1 MTTLSIS
8 ETNSTPGI
16 ELRKGN
22 ILFRGKA
29 ISPGSLS
36 IFEAAS
42 TWIDFYLKIPAN
54 HTIVNIN
61 FEYIDSSSTQKMF
74 SILKTLIE
82 KTNKGEK
89 LDVNWLYD
97 LGDLEMLQL
106 GELIQA
112 RLDKEFDF
120 IEMEKQQ

>member
-8 ETNSTPGI
+8 ETNSTPGVD
-16 ELRKGN
+16 LKNGN
-22 ILFRGKA
+22 LLFKGKA

-42 TWIDFYLKIPAN
+42 SWIDFYLKISPN
-54 HTIVNIN
+54 HTIVNVN
-61 FEYIDSSSTQKMF
+61 YDYIDAASTQNMF
-74 SILKTLIE
+74 NILKILIE
-82 KTNKGEK
+82 QIDKQKK
-89 LDVNWLYD
+89 LDINWLYN

-112 RLDKEFDF
+112 RLGKEFDF
-120 IEMEKQQ
+120 IEIQKQ